1 MADRRR
7 TLNIPIYDVKDAP
20 GGIAVDDDVIDVE
33 TIDLDPSFAERLRG
47 FAQHGAEAVS
57 EAVRNVKLN
66 GARDA
71 FFTQRIDDARTA
83 FGSADSRTRA
93 RQEGR
98 EQRREQARLRDAQ
111 ASDSR
116 QNQRDRINLEREARV
131 DPLARLK
138 LNTLLAGE
146 TYMDSLRRSGILDA
160 GQSKDSQRKQ
170 LSGLH
175 QIYASMMVLQ
185 CVRPL
190 QQGLSGQNVVSSLGM
205 AASMWMM
212 SPDFRTQVGT
222 FTEQIGAAI
231 RAKIDGRG
239 EKKDAT
245 AQRKF
250 DKLTARGRGDLLAER
265 WQKRLDRIEY
275 AERGHRLPFTS
286 QSAAMTEV
294 ALAEAAYADMRL
306 PGTDPRVIQERY
318 ETALGAL
325 YEYVDDDGIDREDV
339 SRSMRVIVGQRLEK
353 DPALASVFGEL
364 GHGRFA
370 KSEPREVY
378 VNGTTEKMNVWT
390 GDFVDSYEGRTISTG
405 SFRLRP
411 IMTLDEHRVLSA
423 ETLAAELS
431 SATTA
436 AEMNDALSQFVVAA
450 AVSEYPGVID
460 EIEDPASRRRFGK
473 VRTMF
478 ASMSADG
485 LNADE
490 QHFAYSAAFVDAV
503 EVAQIV
509 RPDLG
514 AEWMAKY
521 GDNWRE
527 RVAEDIRR
535 YKDMGAKAEHEK
547 HGPSEDERYFHAE
560 RSAHEGD
567 TFTAEDIVDAD
578 VVDDEPTTRAPR
590 RPGRAH
596 RPSQPSNE
604 RRSAPRAIDEPVYEG
619 ELVEEN
625 TEDTDEVLDLDA
637 DELDELAPGQ
647 ARRAILSGATSTA
660 EPEVDPGRSTAAKV
674 RRARVNQHYN
684 EVETGGITGI
694 GRDDAA
700 PLQDV
705 DFQLG

>member
-7 TLNIPIYDVKDAP
+7 TLNIPIYDVKDVP
-20 GGIAVDDDVIDVE
+20 GGIALDEDTIDVE
-33 TIDLDPSFAERLRG
+33 TMDFDPSFAERLRG
-47 FAQHGAEAVS
+47 FARGGAESVS
-57 EAVRNVKLN
+57 EAVRNVKLH

-71 FFTQRIDDARTA
+71 FFTQRADDARA
-83 FGSADSRTRA
+83 ASGSADARTRA

-98 EQRREQARLRDAQ
+98 QQRRAQARVRDAQ
-111 ASDSR
+111 RADAR
-116 QNQRDRINLEREARV
+116 QDQRHRINLEREARL
-131 DPLARLK
+131 DPLAQLK
-138 LNTLLAGE
+138 LDTMRAGE
-146 TYMDSLRRSGILDA
+146 TYMDSLRRSGILGAD
-160 GQSKDSQRKQ
+160 QSRDSQRKQ

-190 QQGLSGQNVVSSLGM
+190 QQGLSGQNVVASLGM

-222 FTEQIGAAI
+222 FTGQIGAAI

-239 EKKDAT
+239 EKKDAK

-250 DKLTARGRGDLLAER
+250 DKLTARGKGDLLADR

-294 ALAEAAYADMRL
+294 ALAEAAYADMRR
-306 PGTDPRVIQERY
+306 PGADPRIIQERY

-325 YEYVDDDGIDREDV
+325 YEYVDDDGIDREEV

-378 VNGTTEKMNVWT
+378 INGTAEKMTVWT

-423 ETLAAELS
+423 ETIAAELS
-431 SATTA
+431 SATTV

-450 AVSEYPGVID
+450 AVSEYPDVID
-460 EIEDPASRRRFGK
+460 EIEDPESRRRFGK

-509 RPDLG
+509 RPELG

-535 YKDMGAKAEHEK
+535 YKDMGAKAEREK
-547 HGPSEDERYFHAE
+547 SGPTESEQHFHAE
-560 RSAHEGD
+560 RSGHEES
-567 TFTAEDIVDAD
+567 TFAAEDIVDAD
-578 VVDDEPTTRAPR
+578 VVDDEPTRPAPR
-590 RPGRAH
+590 RPGRA
-596 RPSQPSNE
+596 RRDPQPTNE
-604 RRSAPRAIDEPVYEG
+604 TRSATRAIDEPVYEG
-619 ELVEEN
+619 ELMD
-625 TEDTDEVLDLDA
+625 EDTDDADEIIELDA

-647 ARRAILSGATSTA
+647 AHRAILSGATSTA
-660 EPEVDPGRSTAAKV
+660 EPDVDPGRSAAAKV
-674 RRARVNQHYN
+674 KRARVNQHYN

-694 GRDDAA
+694 GRDEAA

-705 DFQLG
+705 DFELG